1 MKTIGKVALAGA
13 VLFIGSRMLKKGSTT
28 TTGSTTNTAA
38 NNASSLNGKIV
49 VNDDNGNWLAVIGNK
64 SYFTANV
71 QAIED
76 FKKQYGDSEI
86 VHITTADL
94 ANYPIAGSI
103 WENLELVP
111 FGSTPKSQTPSTEL
125 VKRLGAPNGEL
136 CVRQNANGS
145 STYYT
150 SQGGNNP
157 CPYGGRIAVKK
168 LSLQPAPGTY
178 GLGNSVFLGV

>member
-28 TTGSTTNTAA
+28 TTGSTTNNTLAA
-38 NNASSLNGKIV
+38 SKYEGKLVVQDNGSWFVILNGKRWYTATVQSIADFQKMYPG
-49 VNDDNGNWLAVIGNK
+49 NDQPITNLKEEELA
-64 SYFTANV
+64 S
-71 QAIED
+71 
-76 FKKQYGDSEI
+76 
-86 VHITTADL
+86 
-94 ANYPIAGSI
+94 YPIAGSI
-103 WENLELVP
+103 YENLELVP
-111 FGSTPKSQTPSTEL
+111 FGSTPKAQTPSTEL
-125 VKRLGAPNGEL
+125 VKRLGMPVAEL
-136 CVRQNANGS
+136 CVRQNNDGS

-168 LSLQPAPGTY
+168 VSLQPAPGTY